1 MSLLKESEGLKV
13 GEGAGERLGRGSA
26 FLAGS
31 KAVVLSE
38 MASPQFFTTAA
49 KPLTVDP
56 TGKMPAVVPWG
67 DDNAFPSTII
77 SQVEKSPFVSQNM
90 LFNISTGYGDGILPV
105 KRLVENNNVK
115 FVPYEGNREVK
126 AFFEENRMDL
136 YLLEQ
141 LTDLNFFY
149 NVFPEVIFNAES
161 GKNRK
166 IVQLTSKEAAF
177 SRWSQM
183 AEKGKDK
190 GRIQYHYYSAEWDK
204 NPSIDNIVVTPV
216 LDRVRPVFHLRE
228 IMQQDLDKPAASRR
242 NRFII
247 PVCLPTPGKPYYAR
261 PYWLALI
268 ESGVFAFSQKIMP
281 FKNAMMDNM
290 ANIKYIVELGP
301 GYFEEIFRRE
311 RITDD
316 KAKTKR
322 IKQEYAD
329 IDRFLRSV
337 KNTHKSIITHQKLD
351 PRGQPY
357 PMIVI
362 QSIKNEI
369 GGELIADHEE
379 VASIMSYGM
388 GVHPSLVGNSP
399 GKSKT
404 INGTEAR
411 ELFILKQ
418 AGMKPIRDL
427 LLFPLYL
434 IKAINNWPEDLFFAI
449 PNIQLTTLDKD
460 KSGSNTVIPS
470 TQ

>member
-1 MSLLKESEGLKV
+1 MSLLSEKNGRKV
-13 GEGAGERLGRGSA
+13 GEGETESQGQASA
-26 FLAGS
+26 FLPGS
-31 KAVVLSE
+31 KAIVLSE
-38 MASPQFFTTAA
+38 PSTSQFFTSSVR
-49 KPLTVDP
+49 PLTVDP
-56 TGKMPAVVPWG
+56 SGKLPPVVPWG
-67 DDNAFPSTII
+67 DNNAFPSTII

-90 LFNISTGYGDGILPV
+90 LFNISTGYGDGIMPV
-105 KRLVENNNVK
+105 KRIVENNAVR
-115 FVPYEGNREVK
+115 FVPYEGNTEIRS
-126 AFFEENRMDL
+126 FFEENRLDL

-149 NVFPEVIFNAES
+149 NVFPEIIFNAES

-204 NPSIDNIVVTPV
+204 TPSIDKIVVTPV
-216 LDRVRPVFHLRE
+216 LDRVRPVYHLRE
-228 IMQQDLDKPAASRR
+228 IMLQDRDKPPASRR

-357 PMIVI
+357 PMIAI

-434 IKAINNWPEDLFFAI
+434 IKAINNWPEDLFFTI

-460 KSGSNTVIPS
+460 KSGATTVIPS
-470 TQ
+470 TE